1 MNSWF
6 AVMAPAG
13 TPKAAIDK
21 FQSEI
26 TRALADPGVREQFA
40 AQGLSP
46 LGSSPAELAVM
57 LRAQL
62 ARYSKLIKE
71 AGITAS

>member
-1 MNSWF
+1 
-6 AVMAPAG
+6 
-13 TPKAAIDK
+13 
-21 FQSEI
+21 
-26 TRALADPGVREQFA
+26 VREQFA